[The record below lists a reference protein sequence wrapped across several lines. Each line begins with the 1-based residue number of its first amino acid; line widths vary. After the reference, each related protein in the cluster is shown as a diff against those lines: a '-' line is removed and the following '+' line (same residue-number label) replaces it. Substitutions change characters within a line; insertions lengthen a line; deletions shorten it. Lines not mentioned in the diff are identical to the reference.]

1 MASRKRKQSETAA
14 REAGESAAQGDA
26 PTAHPPPKRFGV
38 LAAVIVLLCLWLIYL
53 SYVAWR
59 VAGA

>member
-1 MASRKRKQSETAA
+1 MASRKRKQSEKAA
-14 REAGESAAQGDA
+14 REPGEPGAEVTASK
-26 PTAHPPPKRFGV
+26 AHPPPKRFGV